1 MKETIK
7 NWKVSFLLAAALYL
21 VLGLVLL
28 LWPGTTAAV
37 ICYAFGGILVVY
49 GAAAILSF
57 FLSRAAA
64 FVFDLFLGIAALALG
79 IFLLVRPQVIISI
92 LPIVLG
98 LFILVDG
105 LLNLLRAFELRR
117 LEYQRW
123 GVSLALSLISLALG
137 LVILFHPYLAA
148 EALVMVIGGVF
159 IYEGVSDIWTIFM
172 VGRLT
177 KELRKGGVGAYYAVL
192 GPADN
197 LRGAGNAAQFP
208 PGVMVQAGGGLYEKA
223 LKLLGLSKAGQEGI
237 QTAIPFQIVLRI
249 GALCGVDYQSGV
261 IPAPGQ
267 LHPNM
272 YRFLHLRG
280 PPGRSHRQYQTFHQ
294 IRPLKGQMLG
304 NHSSLRHP

>member
-7 NWKVSFLLAAALYL
+7 NWKVSFLLAAAPYL

-177 KELRKGGVGAYYAVL
+177 KELRKRM
-192 GPADN
+192 PI
-197 LRGAGNAAQFP
+197 
-208 PGVMVQAGGGLYEKA
+208 E
-223 LKLLGLSKAGQEGI
+223 
-237 QTAIPFQIVLRI
+237 
-249 GALCGVDYQSGV
+249 VDPIDV
-261 IPAPGQ
+261 E
-267 LHPNM
+267 
-272 YRFLHLRG
+272 
-280 PPGRSHRQYQTFHQ
+280 
-294 IRPLKGQMLG
+294 
-304 NHSSLRHP
+304 